1 MVNRTLVG
9 VLLAVLGIALVVI
22 SALADQLDLGPH
34 GFGWKQI
41 SGVIAGVVLA
51 LAGVGFALRSRRPRS
66 T

>member
-22 SALADQLDLGPH
+22 SAFADQLDLGPH
-34 GFGWKQI
+34 GFGWKQT

-51 LAGVGFALRSRRPRS
+51 LAGAGFALRSRRPRS